1 MAGRLQ
7 VEVWHGTEISE
18 ADGAE
23 QADARPTITDGDQQE
38 RRLDC
43 VVRISPL
50 FYLSGGLLRLHQRQM
65 SVQVIWDF

>member
-23 QADARPTITDGDQQE
+23 SADFPLSATDGDHQE

-43 VVRISPL
+43 VVRTGPL
-50 FYLSGGLLRLHQRQM
+50 FTPAVFSRF
-65 SVQVIWDF
+65 SVLEQKLQLITSL